1 MADRPNVLDDLW
13 EGWENK
19 TLEQKHRAVKAAAA
33 RMPKVLFSD
42 TDGENLMEKSLEV
55 AKALNLHPEPAI
67 VTPSKKWLQDHD
79 PNYYRRQ
86 KAFADAQATGKRVDP
101 EFDPWSRRS
110 DK

>member
-1 MADRPNVLDDLW
+1 MTDRQNVLDDLW
-13 EGWENK
+13 EGWESK
-19 TLEQKHRAVKAAAA
+19 TLEQKRRAIKVAAA

-42 TDGENLMEKSLEV
+42 TDGENLLKKTREV
-55 AKALNLHPEPAI
+55 AKALNLHSEPSI

-86 KAFADAQATGKRVDP
+86 KAFAEAQATGRRVDP